1 MKKRGETEY
10 KKIKCMNHDPENSK
24 WGQYAPM
31 GGCDEIIEVGK
42 EVDRVL
48 CWRCTSSSVT
58 NMRAP
63 RGQNI

>member
-1 MKKRGETEY
+1 MKKKGGFES

-31 GGCDEIIEVGK
+31 GGCNEIMEVGIEV
-42 EVDRVL
+42 ERAL

-58 NMRAP
+58 NMR
-63 RGQNI
+63 GQNI